1 MNTPEI
7 CTQLTSLIL
16 NLTDLENSG
25 SSSFSRMCSNRT
37 NSSPLCQG
45 SNVRRCIFL
54 GKDFPRPLLD
64 SSCQL
69 LVLKSQDST
78 YHDDYAN
85 VLSSHGR
92 LSRLRNVKSYL
103 YHREPVYVSILI
115 CEIAAHGYNDLIST
129 IILCLLANKFEEII
143 DLNTLFSTL
152 LTVLLHPVIDPVK
165 KNNFK

>member
-1 MNTPEI
+1 MLKTSIEI
-7 CTQLTSLIL
+7 QLDKIVEKTSLIL

-54 GKDFPRPLLD
+54 GKDAPRPLLD

-69 LVLKSQDST
+69 LVPKSQDSM
-78 YHDDYAN
+78 YRDDYAD

-92 LSRLRNVKSYL
+92 LSR
-103 YHREPVYVSILI
+103 ILI
-115 CEIAAHGYNDLIST
+115 CEITAHGYYDLIST

-143 DLNTLFSTL
+143 DLNIYF
-152 LTVLLHPVIDPVK
+152 
-165 KNNFK
+165 FQRY